1 MRYYYNS
8 KLGLFFIQKFIPYSS
23 FLGYALVLIFYGLKA
38 YPLIIPIA
46 AIMEPLKLIAILVF
60 RKIGPYKIALNP
72 SNNKIIF
79 FLPYKG
85 GEKEYNFSDIEK
97 IIDQLDQLRFKCKN
111 GKVYIFDI
119 SGRKENYIIEMIT
132 ANGCEFSSVRF
143 K

>member
-1 MRYYYNS
+1 MRMCRQSSEQRIQPDALKNCAPVNAGTVRQKIMRDYYNS

-23 FLGYALVLIFYGLKA
+23 FLGYALILIFYGLKA

-46 AIMEPLKLIAILVF
+46 ATMEPLKLIAILVF

-85 GEKEYNFSDIEK
+85 GEKE
-97 IIDQLDQLRFKCKN
+97 
-111 GKVYIFDI
+111 
-119 SGRKENYIIEMIT
+119 
-132 ANGCEFSSVRF
+132 
-143 K
+143 